1 MNYIWDYTQ
10 SVKDF
15 KRAFYF
21 VDEEIIK
28 TIYMKAAQLIIP

>member
-21 VDEEIIK
+21 VDEE
-28 TIYMKAAQLIIP
+28 TIYMKGAQLIIP